1 MVDIANN
8 QRAAELSAQRAT
20 QDAQIALMAEGAE
33 KQREQLRVE
42 YERQIQDI
50 NTRLETERD

>member
-1 MVDIANN
+1 MVDIANQ

-33 KQREQLRVE
+33 KQRNNCGLSMKGR
-42 YERQIQDI
+42 YK
-50 NTRLETERD
+50 TLTPG